1 MSFAELLALKEKLG
15 SKVYNEAI
23 FGNDSS
29 VANQRKKNPKR
40 ASEFK
45 RDNKNRPREITAKKQ
60 VPLLSS
66 IKKSSTAAN
75 APRDPR
81 FDSNC
86 GDFDRD
92 KFKEDYSFVNEIR
105 EKEIA
110 DLKSQL
116 KHLKGAEAT
125 EEKEKVKSVLQRM
138 QNQNLE
144 EKKLKERKQAMAQDR
159 ADNKNAIKNE
169 RKPFFAPKRKFYGH
183 FLAIQ
188 PWIQTNVILTKIFLS
203 LKLHTGEQKA
213 KDLVKQFEEL
223 KNSGKLNKHLEK
235 RRKKN
240 LTRDRKKYKFD
251 WR

>member
-1 MSFAELLALKEKLG
+1 MSFAELLALKEELG

-23 FGNDSS
+23 FGNEST
-29 VANQRKKNPKR
+29 VANQRKKKSKR

-45 RDNKNRPREITAKKQ
+45 RENKNRPREITAKKQ

-66 IKKSSTAAN
+66 VKKSSANAA

-86 GDFDRD
+86 GEFDRD

-105 EKEIA
+105 EKEIS

-116 KHLKGAEAT
+116 KHLKGAEAS
-125 EEKEKVKSVLQRM
+125 EEKQKVKTVLQRM

-144 EKKLKERKQAMAQDR
+144 EKKLKERRQAMALDR
-159 ADNKNAIKNE
+159 AENKTAIKNE
-169 RKPFFAPKRKFYGH
+169 RKPFFAPKRKT
-183 FLAIQ
+183 FLPILL
-188 PWIQTNVILTKIFLS
+188 PSWIQTIVIRTKTFLF
-203 LKLHTGEQKA
+203 LKSHTGEQKA

-223 KNSGKLNKHLEK
+223 KKSGKLNKHLEK

-251 WR
+251 WK